1 MFGMSFTEIIVIA
14 VVAVIFLGPDK
25 LPQAMVKIAKFFK
38 YFKQTVNTA
47 KSTFEQEVRIAELK
61 EDAKKFKD
69 SITDTTSSVR
79 KKLTFEELDE
89 LKKTASD
96 LQDDIKDSLSFNA
109 STSSKN
115 ALDSLNNAS
124 FDDEGQKNQTSQ
136 DKSTPSSLNPANT
149 STLLNSEQ
157 KASNV

>member
-124 FDDEGQKNQTSQ
+124 FDDECQKNQTSQ
-136 DKSTPSSLNPANT
+136 DKSTPNSLNPANT